1 MKKNESLMVVKIDA
15 VWQTII
21 GHSSSSRYVNCYVQV
36 TVILSVSVT
45 VSLVTHSCLSFSSL
59 LSLLASMPIGKRES
73 SVLIV
78 PYIYLTL
85 VNTNK
90 IKRT

>member
-1 MKKNESLMVVKIDA
+1 MKKNESLMMVKIDA
-15 VWQTII
+15 VWPTII

-78 PYIYLTL
+78 PYIYLKL